1 MSIEPMAWIPLIT
14 GTTGGRFRV
23 ATDAGEQATALS
35 VIIPVY
41 NEAESIRQ
49 VLERLFSQLDQVDE
63 LRDRYEVI
71 VVDDGSSDAT
81 ADAIASAKLP
91 VTLRQHPYNMGNGAS
106 IKTGIRHARGEVLVM
121 MDADGQHD
129 PAYIPQFLKA
139 CQRYDMVVGARSG
152 QSQAGLHRR
161 LANWV
166 YNQFASYVTGRSV
179 DDLTSGFRAF
189 RRDVVRRFA
198 GLLPNGFS
206 YPTTSTLCLM
216 RGGYSVHYM
225 PIEVARRAGKSKISL
240 FSDGAKFLLV
250 IMKICMLFSPFK
262 IFLPVSVYL
271 SLMGMGYYVYT
282 FITAHRF
289 TNMSMLLFTTAVIVF
304 MMGLVAEQI
313 AQMRFERTEDV

>member
-1 MSIEPMAWIPLIT
+1 MATELVA
-14 GTTGGRFRV
+14 G
-23 ATDAGEQATALS
+23 ATDKLQGDVGERGLALS
-35 VIIPVY
+35 VILPVY
-41 NEAESIRQ
+41 NEAESICS
-49 VLERLFSQLDQVDE
+49 VLQRLFEQLGQIDE
-63 LRDRYEVI
+63 VRDRYEVI

-81 ADAIASAKLP
+81 VAAIEAADLP
-91 VTLRQHPYNMGNGAS
+91 VKLRQHPYNIGNGAA
-106 IKTGIRHARGEVLVM
+106 IKTGIRDARGDVLVM

-129 PAYIPQFLKA
+129 PADIPRFLEA

-198 GLLPNGFS
+198 ALLPNGFS
-206 YPTTSTLCLM
+206 YPTTITLCLM
-216 RGGYSVHYM
+216 RGGYSVYYM
-225 PIEVARRAGKSKISL
+225 PIAVGRRAGKSKISL
-240 FSDGAKFLLV
+240 LSDGAKFLLV
-250 IMKICMLFSPFK
+250 ITKICMLFSPFK
-262 IFLPVSVYL
+262 IFLPVSMYL
-271 SLMGMGYYVYT
+271 SLMGMGYYIYT
-282 FITAHRF
+282 FVTAHRF

-313 AQMRFERTEDV
+313 AQMRFERTEDA

>member
-1 MSIEPMAWIPLIT
+1 M
-14 GTTGGRFRV
+14 TTEIVTTERV
-23 ATDAGEQATALS
+23 AETGEGMMLAAASAQAIALS

-41 NEAESIRQ
+41 NEAESIGQ
-49 VLERLFSQLDQVDE
+49 VLQRLFDQLEQIEEV
-63 LRDRYEVI
+63 RNRYEVI
-71 VVDDGSSDAT
+71 VVDDGSSDGT
-81 ADAIASAKLP
+81 GDIVRSAELA

-121 MDADGQHD
+121 MDGDGQHD
-129 PAYIPQFLKA
+129 PVYIAQFLKA
-139 CQRYDMVVGARSG
+139 CQRFDMVVGARG
-152 QSQAGLHRR
+152 GESQAGLHRR

-198 GLLPNGFS
+198 GLLPNGYS

-216 RGGYSVHYM
+216 RGGYSVQYM
-225 PIEVARRAGKSKISL
+225 PIVAARRAGKSKISL

-250 IMKICMLFSPFK
+250 IMKICMLFSPLK

-282 FITAHRF
+282 FTTAHRF

>member
-1 MSIEPMAWIPLIT
+1 MATELV
-14 GTTGGRFRV
+14 GEAQGKLS
-23 ATDAGEQATALS
+23 AGASDQAVALS
-35 VIIPVY
+35 VIMPVY

-49 VLERLFSQLDQVDE
+49 VLERLFDHLERIDE
-63 LRDRYEVI
+63 VRDRYEVI
-71 VVDDGSSDAT
+71 LVDDGSSDAT
-81 ADAIASAKLP
+81 ADIIADFVAAAPELP
-91 VTLRQHPYNMGNGAS
+91 VRLRQHPYNMGNGAS

-129 PAYIPQFLKA
+129 PACIPQFLEA

-198 GLLPNGFS
+198 ALLPNGFS
-206 YPTTSTLCLM
+206 YPTTITLCLM

-225 PIEVARRAGKSKISL
+225 PITVARRAGKSKISL

-250 IMKICMLFSPFK
+250 ITKICMLFSPFK

-282 FITAHRF
+282 FTTAHRF